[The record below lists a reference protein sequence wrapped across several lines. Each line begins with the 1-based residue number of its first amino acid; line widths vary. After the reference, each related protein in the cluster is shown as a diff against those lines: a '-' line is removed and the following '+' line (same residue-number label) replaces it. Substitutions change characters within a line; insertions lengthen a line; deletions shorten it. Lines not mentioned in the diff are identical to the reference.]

1 MEVAMSENFPA
12 IDTLVDFVTGKK
24 IPNIGSEENR
34 QAVERFL
41 VDSKGYAK
49 DDIKVDVAIEVLA
62 GGKPYRSAV
71 DLAIRLE
78 GLYVMLIK
86 CVAGSMGS
94 WEREIIAAAR
104 LLQDYQIPYAV
115 VSDGSG
121 ALIMNTITG
130 KRVAKG
136 LDAIPSRDKAA
147 TEIAS
152 IQLQP
157 YPEDRLEREK
167 IIFRSYDTMN
177 VNVRRD
183 NA

>member
-1 MEVAMSENFPA
+1 MSEILPA
-12 IDTLVDFVTGKK
+12 TETLVDFITGKK

-41 VDSKGYAK
+41 VESKGYGK
-49 DDIKVDVAIEVLA
+49 DDIEVDVAIEVLA
-62 GGKPYRSAV
+62 GGTPYRSAV
-71 DLAIRLE
+71 DLAIRLDE
-78 GLYVMLIK
+78 GLYFMLIK

-94 WEREIIAAAR
+94 WEREIIAASR
-104 LLQDYQIPYAV
+104 LLKDYQIPYAV

-121 ALIMNTITG
+121 ALILNTLTG
-130 KRVAKG
+130 KRIAKG
-136 LDAIPSRDKAA
+136 MDAIPSRDKAV
-147 TEIAS
+147 TEIRS

-177 VNVRRD
+177 VNVIRD
-183 NA
+183 NT